1 MADTGHWWY
10 DRQVATGKTESP
22 FINTD
27 MISPAFW
34 LVRGSEFKITRS
46 DDPSHTPL
54 LQTTGN
60 CLGGQTFRSKITSY
74 GDFRN
79 GKVWASDQCLGS
91 CTVQYGGQYKSTDGF
106 QQADCSGSIQSA
118 DKIGFWCDWDTG
130 DGAVM
135 MIGGGG
141 SKCARAD
148 HGIRISENNAAS
160 FVEEDSTQTEYDF
173 GYDAETKSIPALS
186 YSLNLWIR

>member
-1 MADTGHWWY
+1 MLPAFQIMTSRTGWLIL
-10 DRQVATGKTESP
+10 AIGGMT
-22 FINTD
+22 INMPLENSD

-34 LVRGSEFKITRS
+34 LVRGSELKITRS

-54 LQTTGN
+54 LQTIGN
-60 CLGGQTFRSKITSY
+60 RLDGQTFRSKITSY
-74 GDFRN
+74 GDFRS
-79 GKVWASDQCLGS
+79 GKVWASNQCLGS

-141 SKCARAD
+141 SSCARAD
-148 HGIRISENNAAS
+148 YGIGI
-160 FVEEDSTQTEYDF
+160 TE
-173 GYDAETKSIPALS
+173 SI
-186 YSLNLWIR
+186 IRFFR